1 MNPTLPSPR
10 FGEVAALAALGLL
23 VVTLS
28 VSPITN
34 YDVFLHLKT
43 GSVILETGHVPLTD
57 DYSALARGRPFV
69 AHEWLSEVLFRVI
82 ERGFGTKGFPALIC
96 LTSVVALLIAAS
108 LYGAA
113 RLLGASPV
121 IAVPMLALA
130 MVLAG
135 ARLHI
140 APHIFSYLM
149 IAVVLLLLA
158 GRRAGRRIPLW
169 SFLPLQ
175 IVWANL
181 HGGFL
186 LGPAIVG
193 LAAIGEAVESRLGRR
208 GAAPPGQE
216 ARRLA
221 LLALAQVAVS
231 LVNPYG
237 VRLLLFPFQLM
248 GSDFMKEIYEWRPPF
263 GSTYAASYMARY
275 YVAWIVLGA
284 GAILGGVLVARRRRT
299 APSAGVFG
307 LLLFV
312 FFLALSLRMNRVVTD
327 FALATCPWLAS
338 TLTCIAGGT
347 PRRVFRE
354 SALFVTALALA
365 GLAFWF
371 GQNGYPF
378 RPGDVRPFGF
388 GITDNTPVLAADYLE
403 RNDVR
408 GNIFNSYETGPY
420 LIYRLYPRIRVAMDS
435 RNDVYGEELYGEYKR
450 ALRDSAA
457 LGSLLQR
464 LQASAVVLGW
474 VGGRN
479 LATAR
484 LLRQVGPWVPVAFDD
499 AAIVYMRADGSR
511 PDLVARDGYTLLDP
525 ARYAPGAFRADQAD
539 LAVLEAE
546 RAVSASREAF
556 ISRVMKMDAL
566 LAVGRREDALREEA
580 QVLAGRPAL
589 PYIYVFLGDMRL
601 ALGDRQ
607 AAADRYRQA
616 LEMAP
621 GWGRAVEGLQ
631 ASLGRP

>member
-135 ARLHI
+135 ARLNI

-327 FALATCPWLAS
+327 FALASCPWLAS

-408 GNIFNSYETGPY
+408 GNIFNSYDVTTTTTPTGTT
-420 LIYRLYPRIRVAMDS
+420 LRRTTTTHVRTSTTSTTAAACAPRGRS
-435 RNDVYGEELYGEYKR
+435 CT
-450 ALRDSAA
+450 
-457 LGSLLQR
+457 
-464 LQASAVVLGW
+464 ASTNGPC
-474 VGGRN
+474 
-479 LATAR
+479 AT
-484 LLRQVGPWVPVAFDD
+484 P
-499 AAIVYMRADGSR
+499 R
-511 PDLVARDGYTLLDP
+511 PSVR
-525 ARYAPGAFRADQAD
+525 FS
-539 LAVLEAE
+539 
-546 RAVSASREAF
+546 SASRHRRWSWAGSGDGTWRPRVF
-556 ISRVMKMDAL
+556 SDRWDPGSPSRSTTRRSSTCAPTVR
-566 LAVGRREDALREEA
+566 GRTWSHATATRFSILHATRRA
-580 QVLAGRPAL
+580 RFAPIRPTSPCSRRKGR
-589 PYIYVFLGDMRL
+589 
-601 ALGDRQ
+601 
-607 AAADRYRQA
+607 
-616 LEMAP
+616 
-621 GWGRAVEGLQ
+621 
-631 ASLGRP
+631 